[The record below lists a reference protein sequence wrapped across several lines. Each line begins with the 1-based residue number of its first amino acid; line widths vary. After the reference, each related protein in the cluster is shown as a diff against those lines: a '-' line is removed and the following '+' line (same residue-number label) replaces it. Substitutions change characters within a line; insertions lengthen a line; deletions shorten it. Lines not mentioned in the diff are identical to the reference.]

1 MEYVGLVSDLDA
13 CGSRKRSVTHL
24 SSFFVFGTNCMRV
37 IVTGH
42 M

>member
-1 MEYVGLVSDLDA
+1 MEYVGLVFDLDA
-13 CGSRKRSVTHL
+13 CGSGKRSVTHL
-24 SSFFVFGTNCMRV
+24 SSFFVFGTNSMCI

>member
-1 MEYVGLVSDLDA
+1 MEYVSLDSDLDA
-13 CGSRKRSVTHL
+13 CVSRKRSVTHL
-24 SSFFVFGTNCMRV
+24 SSFCVSGTNSMRV